1 MFEGFQ
7 TGSSRQPA
15 QLAALSTEIR
25 SRQRAKPT
33 PTGFPNAVVVIPRAK
48 SRCISSKSPKAMPR
62 KKRAN
67 RHKPTILGTMI
78 ALCREGG
85 KNSAR
90 GTEKLL
96 RARAKT
102 ATVPHVTRLE

>member
-1 MFEGFQ
+1 
-7 TGSSRQPA
+7 
-15 QLAALSTEIR
+15 
-25 SRQRAKPT
+25 
-33 PTGFPNAVVVIPRAK
+33 
-48 SRCISSKSPKAMPR
+48 MPR

-67 RHKPTILGTMI
+67 RRHKPAILGTMI